1 MRLPGGKVRRGPCGW
16 RPTSQG
22 DTMSA
27 VSLEAIVAAKGS
39 ARPHFKQSPGLF
51 VPSGTSVNS
60 TWGRSGAGRAA
71 AARTLPY
78 PGAATGPY
86 PGAATGSA

>member
-1 MRLPGGKVRRGPCGW
+1 MRLPGGKVQARAVPLPRHVP
-16 RPTSQG
+16 G

-27 VSLEAIVAAKGS
+27 VSLEAFVAAKGS

-51 VPSGTSVNS
+51 VPLGTSVNS
-60 TWGRSGAGRAA
+60 TWGRSDAGRAA
-71 AARTLPY
+71 AERTLPC
-78 PGAATGPY
+78 